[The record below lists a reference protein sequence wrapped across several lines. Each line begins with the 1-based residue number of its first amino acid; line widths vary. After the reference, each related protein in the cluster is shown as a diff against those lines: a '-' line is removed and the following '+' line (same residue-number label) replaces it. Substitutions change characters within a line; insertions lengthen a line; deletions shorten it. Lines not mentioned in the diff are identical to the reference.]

1 MKTFAY
7 AASAVYFLFIFSLAY
22 GSYAH
27 ALEVQVPKV
36 VDQGA
41 PFWAEI
47 KVKKNV
53 QSIRITW
60 LKKSF
65 VLPARHKE
73 KQVLLA
79 AGLKCSGK
87 KLLLVEAG
95 DRGRV
100 KKWVLIRKKEFPA
113 QYLRLPEKMVTPPK
127 KVLDRIYAEK
137 KLITMTLEKISP
149 VRYFQSSFVWPV
161 KSKILSV
168 FGLRRFLNNKP
179 RSPHRGIDLRAPLNT
194 PIRAFNAGQVALI
207 GEFYFGGKT
216 VIIDH
221 GLGVY
226 SIYMHLNKIKVKKG
240 QVVSRA
246 EIIGLAGKTG
256 RATGPHLH
264 FALSVLGQL
273 ADPVP
278 LLKGNSNRAIAP
290 KF

>member
-1 MKTFAY
+1 MKALLRLRFVT
-7 AASAVYFLFIFSLAY
+7 AVYFLLIVTFVY
-22 GSYAH
+22 VSYAN
-27 ALEVQVPKV
+27 ALEVQVPNV
-36 VDQGA
+36 VDQGS

-47 KVKKNV
+47 RVKKDV
-53 QSIRITW
+53 QSIKITW

-65 VLPARHKE
+65 FLPARYK
-73 KQVLLA
+73 KQQVLLG

-87 KLLLVEAG
+87 KLLLVDTG
-95 DRGRV
+95 PDGRV
-100 KKWVLIRKKEFPA
+100 EKWILVRKKDFPV
-113 QYLRLPEKMVTPPK
+113 QRLRLPEKMVTPPK

-137 KLITMTLEKISP
+137 QLITMTLEKLSP
-149 VRYFQSSFVWPV
+149 VRYFKSSFVWPV

-273 ADPVP
+273 VDPVP
-278 LLKGNSNRAIAP
+278 LLNREHQ
-290 KF
+290 

>member
-1 MKTFAY
+1 M
-7 AASAVYFLFIFSLAY
+7 
-22 GSYAH
+22 
-27 ALEVQVPKV
+27 
-36 VDQGA
+36 
-41 PFWAEI
+41 
-47 KVKKNV
+47 
-53 QSIRITW
+53 
-60 LKKSF
+60 
-65 VLPARHKE
+65 
-73 KQVLLA
+73 
-79 AGLKCSGK
+79 
-87 KLLLVEAG
+87 LLVEAG